1 LPFDS
6 GQLGYWTRADV
17 VDDGRHLVRS
27 RVGHVLVVVGYSL
40 ALVELALGEL
50 FGDLV
55 GADAALDGGRQA

>member
-1 LPFDS
+1 
-6 GQLGYWTRADV
+6 V